1 MAKSQL
7 LIISKGRIFECAV
20 QEPVI
25 WEVHR
30 KSVPGK
36 LTFNVIKDE
45 ILGFHEGDP
54 VRFDYNGKKIFF
66 GFVFTKKRTSNR
78 IISVTAYDQLRYF
91 KNKDTY
97 TYKNK
102 TAAQLLK
109 MLANDCN
116 PKLNLG
122 IIADTKYVI
131 ASRVED
137 DQEFFTMMENALST
151 TTKNTGSTYVLYD
164 DYGKLCLRDAKM
176 LKLDILIDEESGESF
191 EYTTSIDEN
200 TYNKIKLSRENK
212 KTGKREIFIA
222 QDSKTMSQWGMLQ
235 YTDTV
240 EKGENGK
247 VKADALLALYNRKSR
262 KLHINKVFGDTRVR
276 GGSTLGVQMYLG
288 DLNVANFMMVETV
301 KHSFYESDHR
311 MDLKLIGGDFV
322 A

>member
-1 MAKSQL
+1 MGKYQL
-7 LIISKGRIFECAV
+7 LILSRGRIFDVAV

-25 WEVHR
+25 WETYR
-30 KSVPGK
+30 KSMPGK

-45 ILGFHEGDP
+45 ILGFHEGDM
-54 VRFDYNGKKIFF
+54 VRFDYDGHKIFA
-66 GFVFTKKRTSNR
+66 GFVFTKKRTNNR
-78 IISVTAYDQLRYF
+78 IISVTAFDQLRYF

-97 TYKNK
+97 VYKNK
-102 TAAQLLK
+102 TAAQVLQ
-109 MLANDCN
+109 MLIGDF
-116 PKLNLG
+116 NLQGG
-122 IIADTKYVI
+122 IIADTKFVI

-137 DQEFFTMMENALST
+137 NQELFTIMDNAGAI
-151 TTKNTGSTYVLYD
+151 TTKNTGNLFVLYD
-164 DYGKLCLRDAKM
+164 DYGKLNYRNVKQ
-176 LKLDILIDEESGESF
+176 LKLDILVDEENGETF

-222 QDSKTMSQWGMLQ
+222 QDSANMNEWGILQ
-235 YTDTV
+235 HTESVD
-240 EKGENGK
+240 EGENGK

-262 KLHINKVFGDTRVR
+262 KLHINKVFGDYRVR

-288 DLNVANFMMVETV
+288 DLTVANFMMVETV